1 MAMDEHKSNGPIGRR
16 AAVAGLAGLALLLA
30 GCGRKSA
37 PKHPDGATYPDT
49 PYPTRPSMGLPK
61 EDPLASPPPAAA
73 EETDEDRRPVG
84 AYSIPTP
91 MGY

>member
-1 MAMDEHKSNGPIGRR
+1 MDENKSNGPIGRR
-16 AAVAGLAGLALLLA
+16 AAVLGFAGLALLLA
-30 GCGRKSA
+30 GCGRKST
-37 PKHPDGATYPDT
+37 PKHPDGATYQTT
-49 PYPTRPSMGLPK
+49 PYPTRPSMGLPQ
-61 EDPLASPPPAAA
+61 EDPLHPEQPPAEA